1 MFKLIFTNVKGESIE
16 LFGHPFRLISVSG
29 LGDVEANIQMQKAP
43 YQDGSTYIDA
53 QLQERIIS
61 IDLKIEAYSRE
72 KLESYRRLLSAVLN
86 PKLGEGVLQYIG
98 ESVKEIRAISEH
110 VPYFPDG
117 SSNRGRWF
125 QRATID
131 LICPDPYWKSEQ
143 IVSKPMTAY
152 RGLFRFPL
160 TLPTQFGEEGTT
172 QVFVND
178 GDVDTPVQIEFR
190 GPATNPRVTNKTTGE
205 FIQINKELEES
216 DKLIVDTTFGNKRVE
231 IIRPDG
237 SVENVFNW
245 VHPFSTFWN
254 LIPGPNE
261 IEYTAESGRTNAVV
275 SIKWKN
281 RYLTV

>member
-1 MFKLIFTNVKGESIE
+1 MKLTYTNIKGESVE
-16 LFGHPFRLISVSG
+16 MGYGFPFFLSTVEG
-29 LGDVEANIQMQKAP
+29 LGDVEADVYTQKSP
-43 YQDGSTYIDA
+43 YQDGSTFIDSN
-53 QLQERIIS
+53 LRERFIHIELS
-61 IDLKIEAYSRE
+61 LKNNDPNLRRILSRVFIPKQMGELKVEID
-72 KLESYRRLLSAVLN
+72 
-86 PKLGEGVLQYIG
+86 G
-98 ESVKEIRAISEH
+98 EIRVIQGIPEH
-110 VPYFPDG
+110 VPNFPDERN
-117 SSNRGRWF
+117 SVYKP
-125 QRATID
+125 ALID
-131 LICPDPYWKSEQ
+131 LRCPDPFWKSEQ
-143 IVSKPMTAY
+143 IVSEPMAAY

-245 VHPFSTFWN
+245 IHPFSTFWN

-281 RYLTV
+281 RYLAV